1 MELLPDVEGRLFTNK
16 GALVTPRSQLSA
28 RLVAKR
34 MDRPSLSKLIGPYE
48 THLEIRGFPV
58 RARRRRNRFSLS
70 TAIYPNQRAVFGMLK
85 GSTLSLSGS
94 LHEALACFEEAN
106 PLGHQKAKRAMV
118 MCKARLHQRPT
129 ARK

>member
-34 MDRPSLSKLIGPYE
+34 MDRPSLSKLIGQYE

-85 GSTLSLSGS
+85 GSTLFLSGS

-106 PLGHQKAKRAMV
+106 PFGASKGETGNGNVQSS
-118 MCKARLHQRPT
+118 P
-129 ARK
+129 